1 MTFTY
6 YTKATERSLIHPLP
20 TSLSSCYAPY
30 PLQRTSLYSLPVC
43 LAILFKGMLV
53 MITFII
59 LKPTSSAPLLGLL
72 FGKGDM
78 HMRTTQ
84 HYIREDPI
92 LHADHSG
99 RAF

>member
-1 MTFTY
+1 
-6 YTKATERSLIHPLP
+6 
-20 TSLSSCYAPY
+20 
-30 PLQRTSLYSLPVC
+30 
-43 LAILFKGMLV
+43 MLV